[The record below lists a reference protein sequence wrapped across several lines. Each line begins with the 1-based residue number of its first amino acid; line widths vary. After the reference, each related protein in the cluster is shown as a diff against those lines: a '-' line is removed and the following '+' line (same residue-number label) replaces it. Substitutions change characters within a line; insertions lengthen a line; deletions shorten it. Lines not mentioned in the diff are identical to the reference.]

1 MRTIAKRRGAPV
13 LLLAVALAA
22 CGAEQVDGGGSG
34 GWADGG
40 AGGSDAAGRVECYAT
55 NECPIGW
62 TCSELGTCEPP
73 ISGGPDGGGLP
84 PEVELELGQP
94 QAAERYLYV
103 GMPESDTLVKIDG
116 TSLTVATVPV
126 GDAPEVVRAIPGGD
140 DAIALDTGSATAT
153 IVRPTVDRDER
164 VSVRTLPRLN
174 ALAVD
179 PTGRAAIAWFDLRRA
194 IAAGV
199 PVTAIGSFQDV
210 TVVGLVRGAEVAV
223 DLSVG
228 FRPREVEFDAAGT
241 HAYVITDDGVSVIDL
256 AAALAGEV
264 SVAAA
269 IPVVAD
275 PLAFDAASAAE
286 VEITSD
292 GRHAVARV
300 DGEAWLTVTELTTG
314 VRHVVTLAAPATDVD
329 LLPDGSRALALLRDA
344 DRAMILDL
352 PGDAIDPSGAE
363 VIDLG
368 ALALGGHVGS
378 ATLSADGRR
387 ALLYTNATAI
397 ERVATLDLAASPVTA
412 SVRVLQKAVRTAG
425 FAPDGRTAL
434 ILHSRTGDGS
444 GGSVAAIVDASWGYS
459 VLDLDTGFVKLTL
472 TPVDPGAFAF
482 APDAGTAYL
491 ALSAGDAEGA
501 ISTMQVIDLR
511 SFVVEDVRLGSPPE
525 LVGVLPAAGVA
536 FVTQAHPLGRVTFV
550 PLGATTTRTITG
562 FELNSHIVD

>member
-1 MRTIAKRRGAPV
+1 MRTNRWSALTLVA
-13 LLLAVALAA
+13 ALAA
-22 CGAEQVDGGGSG
+22 CGAETGGGGGSSDRP
-34 GWADGG
+34 DGRASG
-40 AGGSDAAGRVECYAT
+40 ANDAAGTSECYAS

-62 TCSELGTCEPP
+62 TCSELGTCQPP
-73 ISGGPDGGGLP
+73 VGGVDGGGTAP

-116 TSLTVATVPV
+116 TTLTVATVPV

-140 DAIALDTGSATAT
+140 DAIALDVGSATAT

-164 VSVRTLPRLN
+164 VSLRTLPRLN
-174 ALAVD
+174 SLAVD
-179 PTGRAAIAWFDLRRA
+179 PTGRTAIAWFDLKRA
-194 IAAGV
+194 LAAGV
-199 PVTAIGSFQDV
+199 PLSAIGSFQDV

-264 SVAAA
+264 SVVAA

-275 PLAFDAASAAE
+275 PLAFDAAAAAE

-292 GRHAVARV
+292 GQHAVARV
-300 DGEAWLTVTELTTG
+300 DGEAWLTVTALATG
-314 VRHVVTLAAPATDVD
+314 VRHVVPLAAPATDVD
-329 LLPDGSRALALLRDA
+329 LLPDGTRALALLRDA
-344 DRAMILDL
+344 DRAVILDL

-368 ALALGGHVGS
+368 TLALGGHVGS

-387 ALLYTNATAI
+387 ALLFTNATAI

-434 ILHSRTGDGS
+434 ILHARTGDGT
-444 GGSVAAIVDASWGYS
+444 GGTVAAIVDAAWGYS

-482 APDAGTAYL
+482 APDATTAYL
-491 ALSAGDAEGA
+491 ALSAGAAEGA
-501 ISTMQVIDLR
+501 RSSLQVIDLR

-536 FVTQAHPLGRVTFV
+536 FVTQTHPLGRVTFV
-550 PLGATTTRTITG
+550 PLGETSTRTVTG